1 MTLATLSAPDEP
13 ARRLHESAD
22 DRVSRL
28 LDDAG
33 RLIAAAQVMRD
44 RKCPLLANDCRRMVL
59 NLIGEA
65 NELIQ
70 REATTEGR

>member
-1 MTLATLSAPDEP
+1 MTLATLPAPDEP
-13 ARRLHESAD
+13 ACRLHESAD
-22 DRVSRL
+22 DTVSRL

-33 RLIAAAQVMRD
+33 RLIAAAQVMRS
-44 RKCPLLANDCRRMVL
+44 RQCPLLADDLRRSAL
-59 NLIGEA
+59 AKIHEA